1 MMSLLLAF
9 STKSYSPVPVF
20 LSAHLP
26 AMSDRRICYPRS
38 VDSESTPPVDALAR
52 IQAPNYEPYDVSMPD
67 DKRPRASL
75 ATAAA
80 GAHRQ
85 ERTGR
90 RMMPWRGPQQ
100 RRGPGLDIDRR
111 ERIDEAG
118 G

>member
-9 STKSYSPVPVF
+9 STKSYSPAPVF
-20 LSAHLP
+20 LSALLP

-80 GAHRQ
+80 GALPSRTDRAKNDALARTAAATGPRARHRSP
-85 ERTGR
+85 RTHR
-90 RMMPWRGPQQ
+90 
-100 RRGPGLDIDRR
+100 
-111 ERIDEAG
+111 
-118 G
+118 